1 LSANYSK
8 IKVFIALALGLTSFG
23 FAPILVRLATE
34 YSAVQISTIRTVL
47 GALILI
53 PIYLS
58 RNKEID
64 SATPILKKEHKWMA
78 LAGIM
83 LGLHFMSWTGSLYFT
98 SVASASVLVTIH
110 PIILILAERTLYR
123 INFAVTVWIGVGIA
137 FMGSMLL
144 GYADY
149 NAESTFINPA
159 LGNALAFIAAVIFAI
174 YFLIGRRVRQNHSLI
189 EYLFPV
195 YTWAAITSVVILIIV
210 EGFTFPLDQKILLIG
225 LGLAAGPQ
233 IIGHGALN
241 YAIKYV
247 SPTLLSTLI
256 LAEPL
261 LASLLALFLFEEL
274 PSVISISAMC
284 IILLGVSLTWRKTTK
299 TPNNV
304 SI

>member
-1 LSANYSK
+1 MSANYSRV
-8 IKVFIALALGLTSFG
+8 KVFIALAIGLSSFG

-58 RNKEID
+58 RNKEVD

-123 INFAVTVWIGVGIA
+123 INFAITVWIGVGIA
-137 FMGSMLL
+137 FIGSMLL

-149 NAESTFINPA
+149 NAESTFLNPA
-159 LGNALAFIAAVIFAI
+159 LGNTLAFISAAIFAI

-195 YTWAAITSVVILIIV
+195 YTWAAITSVVILIIID
-210 EGFTFPLDQKILLIG
+210 GFTFPLDKKILLIG

-233 IIGHGALN
+233 IIGHGSLN

-261 LASLLALFLFEEL
+261 LASLLALLLFEEL

-284 IILLGVSLTWRKTTK
+284 IILLGVSLTWKKTIQVSSD
-299 TPNNV
+299 V